1 MLVASPETLKIRQ
14 IIEHLSNDK
23 SRSRGPGDFREAVE
37 AAGLDFQA
45 VRDKVNNE
53 LARQRRKRG
62 IRKGQGRRRSLE
74 ELDANDQEP
83 RRLYRLYC
91 RLDASRK
98 RHGSASQLRLIV
110 EEVIDL
116 LKFSDT
122 PEELLDAIKIMQEN
136 EEAEQRDRRGKH
148 ASRPHKRPPVI
159 DSVS

>member
-1 MLVASPETLKIRQ
+1 MLTASPETLKIRQ
-14 IIEHLSNDK
+14 IIECLSDDEL
-23 SRSRGPGDFREAVE
+23 RSRGPGDFREAVE

-62 IRKGQGRRRSLE
+62 IRKGQGRRRSSD
-74 ELDANDQEP
+74 ELGANDQES

-98 RHGSASQLRLIV
+98 LHGSASEIRLLV
-110 EEVIDL
+110 EEVIEL
-116 LKFSDT
+116 LKLSET

-136 EEAEQRDRRGKH
+136 EEAEQHDCRGKH
-148 ASRPHKRPPVI
+148 ASRPHKRLAASAP
-159 DSVS
+159 